1 VPAPRPEADPYHD
14 ALTGLANR
22 RLLDD
27 RLAQALALAAR
38 KQRSLAILVVDLHA
52 FREVNER
59 LGHDGGD
66 AVLRE
71 TARRLAGCL
80 RRADTLA
87 RTGGDEFAV
96 LLPELEAPAECEV
109 VAGKMLRALGAAF
122 EPGGVTLAAA
132 IGASLFPA
140 DAQDAAGL
148 LRNADDAMRRAKT
161 LGRNRFA
168 FHGR

>member
-1 VPAPRPEADPYHD
+1 LPATQPGPDPYHD

-38 KQRSLAILVVDLHA
+38 KERSLALLVVDLHA

-71 TARRLAGCL
+71 AARRLAGCL

-96 LLPELEAPAECEV
+96 LLPELEALSECEV
-109 VAGKMLRALGAAF
+109 VAGKMLRAFDAAF
-122 EPGGVTLAAA
+122 EAGGVMLEVA
-132 IGASLFPA
+132 IGIALFPR
-140 DAQDAAGL
+140 DAQDAASL
-148 LRNADDAMRRAKT
+148 LRIADDAMRRAKT
-161 LGRNRFA
+161 LGRNRYA